1 MKGKSINK
9 EENEGEDDFPE
20 GSRGEV
26 SVLRWKKREAA
37 ASNKTTFYTF
47 LHPAFSKHPQQA
59 ATRHSSRIWINIF
72 LIKGEEIFFKR
83 E

>member
-47 LHPAFSKHPQQA
+47 FFHPVFSKHPQQPD
-59 ATRHSSRIWINIF
+59 TRVEF
-72 LIKGEEIFFKR
+72 G
-83 E
+83 